1 MAEQRKSKRMDLE
14 CKLLLKRLDQA
25 DSNAREVNVTVKDV
39 SKQGIGF
46 TCSEELSN
54 GAVYECL
61 LTIWT
66 KETLHTFVEI
76 IRVIPKEGHYFYG
89 GIFIGM
95 SETDMARIEIYSE
108 FSELENNQ

>member
-14 CKLLLKRLDQA
+14 CRLLLKRLDQA
-25 DSNAREVNVTVKDV
+25 DNNAREVDVIVKDV
-39 SKQGIGF
+39 SKSGIGF

-66 KETLHTFVEI
+66 RETLHTFVEI
-76 IRVIPKEGHYFYG
+76 IRVIPKDGFFFYG

-95 SETDMARIEIYSE
+95 SETDLSRIQIYSE
-108 FSELENNQ
+108 FEELEGNK